1 MRETTIPRPTGVSH
15 VHLWVANLERSV
27 GFYRDLLG
35 LRVTHDMREEP
46 PGREAVFLSAS
57 DYHHHVAL
65 ARRPGATPAPPTA
78 AGLFHF
84 ALLYPTRR
92 DLAQTLQ
99 RLREADYPID
109 GIRDY
114 GPSEVVNVRDP
125 DGIGVEL
132 AWDRPRDAW
141 LGADGKLRVIN
152 QRLAADLLDEL
163 AGPERPAADGARVPD
178 QTTA

>member
-1 MRETTIPRPTGVSH
+1 MLETTIPRPSGVSH
-15 VHLWVANLERSV
+15 VHLWVADLERSL

-35 LRVTHDMREEP
+35 LHVTHDMREEP
-46 PGREAVFLSAS
+46 PGREVVFLSAS

-65 ARRPGATPAPPTA
+65 ARRPGATPAPPSA

-92 DLAQTLQ
+92 DLALTLQ

-141 LGADGKLRVIN
+141 FAADGTFRVFN
-152 QRLAADLLDEL
+152 RRLEADLLDEL
-163 AGPERPAADGARVPD
+163 AEPVRPKEARARA
-178 QTTA
+178 TE

>member
-1 MRETTIPRPTGVSH
+1 MRETTVPLPTGVSH
-15 VHLWVANLERSV
+15 VHLWVANLERSL

-35 LRVTHDMREEP
+35 LHITHDMRQEP
-46 PGREAVFLSAS
+46 PGREVVFLSAS

-78 AGLFHF
+78 VGLFHF

-92 DLAQTLQ
+92 DLALTL
-99 RLREADYPID
+99 RRMREADYPID

-141 LGADGKLRVIN
+141 FDAAGKYRVFN
-152 QRLAADLLDEL
+152 QRLGTDLLDEL
-163 AGPERPAADGARVPD
+163 AGPARSEADGARATDLTP
-178 QTTA
+178 A

>member
-1 MRETTIPRPTGVSH
+1 MSESTIPRPTGVSH
-15 VHLWVANLERSV
+15 VHLWVADLERSLA
-27 GFYRDLLG
+27 FYRDLLG
-35 LRVTHDMREEP
+35 LHVTHDMREEP
-46 PGREAVFLSAS
+46 PGREVVFLSAS

-92 DLAQTLQ
+92 DLALILRRLQ
-99 RLREADYPID
+99 EADYAID

-132 AWDRPRDAW
+132 AWDRPREAWFDAA
-141 LGADGKLRVIN
+141 GNYRVFN
-152 QRLAADLLDEL
+152 RRLEADLLDEL
-163 AGPERPAADGARVPD
+163 AEPARSGADGSRVPD
-178 QTTA
+178 PTPA

>member
-1 MRETTIPRPTGVSH
+1 MPESTIARPTGVGH
-15 VHLWVANLERSV
+15 VHLWVADPERSL

-35 LRVTHDMREEP
+35 LRVTHDMRPEP
-46 PGREAVFLSAS
+46 PGREVVFLSAS

-65 ARRPGATPAPPTA
+65 ARRPGAAPAPPTA

-84 ALLYPTRR
+84 ALRYPTRR
-92 DLAQTLQ
+92 DLARTLR
-99 RLREADYPID
+99 RLQEAGYPID

-141 LGADGKLRVIN
+141 FDAAGNYRIFN
-152 QRLAADLLDEL
+152 RRLDADLLDEL
-163 AGPERPAADGARVPD
+163 AGPARSEADGARATDP
-178 QTTA
+178 APA